1 MTDLSVLTLI
11 HGNVTNIC
19 SQLRLG
25 GSDPTWL
32 PPLPLSPSPAFHG
45 LQARARHLLF
55 QTKFPPVRTTGCLGS
70 CTGPRTKGTKNV
82 CSVHYDLHIIHYT
95 YNGTATDVPSV
106 LRLDAGREELDNVMS
121 THISYNWSA
130 RGYSWNVL
138 FLQAHTQRLSPVC
151 KYDISPWSTQCEIQI
166 NGRLQFN
173 WFCGQKNYAVFAE
186 SRKRLSILSVGV
198 NSAELHVLSERERE
212 SSQLLT

>member
-55 QTKFPPVRTTGCLGS
+55 QTKFPPVQATGCLGS

-106 LRLDAGREELDNVMS
+106 LRLDAGREELDKVMS

-130 RGYSWNVL
+130 RGYSWNVQIL
-138 FLQAHTQRLSPVC
+138 KAISFQKAAHAYAALSSSVRCP
-151 KYDISPWSTQCEIQI
+151 
-166 NGRLQFN
+166 
-173 WFCGQKNYAVFAE
+173 
-186 SRKRLSILSVGV
+186 LSSIYTPFVPP
-198 NSAELHVLSERERE
+198 SAS
-212 SSQLLT
+212 